1 MSICQ
6 QCVHGDVCKDRPL
19 DVDQELMMLGCSRH
33 LGYVELLQ
41 ITQKHAC
48 ANCHAKTEWISVDER
63 LPDHCG
69 LPVLMV
75 AVNSYN
81 QIRVVKGFTDYQ
93 CPITFHTNER
103 EYDSVW
109 AAWEVTHWMP
119 LPEPPK
125 MKEGAEK

>member
-1 MSICQ
+1 MKPRRKAMSNEQIEEMSRHIQ
-6 QCVHGDVCKDRPL
+6 NAVG
-19 DVDQELMMLGCSRH
+19 GCSTYWSR
-33 LGYVELLQ
+33 LISEALYDAGYR
-41 ITQKHAC
+41 KRS
-48 ANCHAKTEWISVDER
+48 EWISVEER

-119 LPEPPK
+119 LPELPK
-125 MKEGAEK
+125 MKEVRDESQN